1 MSGDKCRIRYHSLT
15 EPICRKGRCRNNQRT
30 SGKRKQDNVFAFE
43 RDCRSSDKISQV
55 RSRQDIGA
63 SRQCRL
69 YNVSIILYFMKQ
81 LGRIFSTC
89 ERFDRLLQI
98 QFCLKRNKAAAHDNV
113 GMIGHRSFQCVL
125 LKQPSLFGR
134 LSGRE
139 AKVPAQ
145 HACEILD
152 NRQRGHQLHWT
163 GRAGAIP
170 DGLDQHSC
178 RGPAPPPAPRQQAGH
193 QNVDIQC
200 QTENPVFAYWRQSLT
215 ASASL

>member
-1 MSGDKCRIRYHSLT
+1 MLPSVIS
-15 EPICRKGRCRNNQRT
+15 NT
-30 SGKRKQDNVFAFE
+30 SALRLIQVFAAPWLAYVLPYRRFVVTLTNADA
-43 RDCRSSDKISQV
+43 RL
-55 RSRQDIGA
+55 GA
-63 SRQCRL
+63 G
-69 YNVSIILYFMKQ
+69 V
-81 LGRIFSTC
+81 GRYSFTVV
-89 ERFDRLLQI
+89 DLHLLL
-98 QFCLKRNKAAAHDNV
+98 FA
-113 GMIGHRSFQCVL
+113 GFHR
-125 LKQPSLFGR
+125 R
-134 LSGRE
+134 T
-139 AKVPAQ
+139 
-145 HACEILD
+145 EILD